1 MRSPMRLEGNLCAIR
16 DWQPSDEAALAAVA
30 NNRNIWRN
38 LHDRFPHPYTQAD
51 ARFWFSLLAEMPEP
65 THWAIEVN
73 GVAIGGIG
81 VDLGE
86 GIFAQTG
93 RFGYWLGEYY
103 WGRGIMSEAVSLTSD
118 HVLKHFS
125 LARLEATVFAWNPA
139 SMRVLE
145 KAGFVREGVLRRSVF
160 KDNQLI
166 DQVLY
171 ALIR

>member
-1 MRSPMRLEGNLCAIR
+1 MRATMRLEGNLCVIR
-16 DWQPSDEAALAAVA
+16 DWQFSDEAALVAVA

-38 LHDRFPHPYTQAD
+38 LHDRFPYPYTQAD
-51 ARFWFSLLAEMPEP
+51 ARYWFSLLVEMPEP
-65 THWAIEVN
+65 TYWAIEMK

-86 GIFAQTG
+86 GIFAKSG
-93 RFGYWLGEYY
+93 RFGYWLGEQY
-103 WGRGIMSEAVSLTSD
+103 WGRGIMSEAVRLTSD
-118 HVLKHFS
+118 HALNHFD
-125 LARLEATVFAWNPA
+125 LTRLEASVFAWNPP

-166 DQVLY
+166 DLVLY